1 MIYLMRHGRDDEE
14 FLGGW
19 SDNELTEDGVFQ
31 VKNAALYMLKSNIKI
46 NKIVC
51 SPIKRAYDSAVIV
64 GDLLGVKDIIVDER
78 LKEQNKGKL
87 NGMNKKE
94 ANIKYPEYLIDSVET
109 IYPEGESL
117 KMLNDRIVDNIELF
131 SEAEDGTLFITH
143 RGVINSI
150 YYYLNKIE
158 LDMNKTQFG
167 VGFASIHEVDFRTD
181 KIFKIY

>member
-1 MIYLMRHGRDDEE
+1 MIYLMRHGRDDED

-19 SDNELTEDGVFQ
+19 SDNELTEDGVLQ

-64 GDLLGVKDIIVDER
+64 GDLLGVKDI
-78 LKEQNKGKL
+78 
-87 NGMNKKE
+87 E

-117 KMLNDRIVDNIELF
+117 KMLNDRIVDNIEFF

>member
-1 MIYLMRHGRDDEE
+1 MIYLMRHGRDDED

-19 SDNELTEDGVFQ
+19 SDNELTEDGVSQ

-46 NKIVC
+46 KRIVC
-51 SPIKRAYDSAVIV
+51 SPIKRAYDSAIIV
-64 GDLLGVKDIIVDER
+64 GDLLGVKDIVVDER

-109 IYPEGESL
+109 VYPEGESL
-117 KMLNDRIVDNIELF
+117 KMLNDRIVDNIEFF
-131 SEAEDGTLFITH
+131 SEADDGTLFITH
-143 RGVINSI
+143 RGVINAI
-150 YYYLNKIE
+150 YYYLNEIE